1 VAKSRLPNPLERR
14 HLIEREIPPAQALR
28 IAVAYLEEG
37 RAVESLEFLRKA
49 DARDRLTELRR
60 EAIEGGDA
68 FLMRGVAVA
77 SGEPATREEWQALA
91 EAASAAGKL
100 HYAEEARR
108 QTQRGKAGR
117 EE

>member
-1 VAKSRLPNPLERR
+1 VAQSRLPNPLERR

-28 IAVAYLEEG
+28 IALAYLEEG
-37 RAVESLEFLRKA
+37 RTVESLEFLRKA
-49 DARDRLTELRR
+49 DARDRLIELRR
-60 EAIEGGDA
+60 EAIEAGDA
-68 FLMRGVAVA
+68 FLLRGVAAA

-100 HYAEEARR
+100 RYAEEARR
-108 QTQRGKAGR
+108 QAQRGKGAK